1 MDDELT
7 ALATVLAGRLKQA
20 GGLLA
25 TAESCTGGGLA
36 QTLTAVPNS
45 SVWFER
51 GFVTYSNLSKQEL
64 LGVPEDT
71 LARHGT
77 VSAATAQVM
86 AEGAL
91 THSHA
96 QYAVAITGI
105 AGPGGGST
113 EKPVGTVFIAWAG
126 ARRKT
131 RGQQYAFAGD
141 RAAIRRESVL
151 AAIQGLLRYIGE

>member
-7 ALATVLAGRLKQA
+7 TLATELAGRLKQA

-25 TAESCTGGGLA
+25 TAESCTGGDLA
-36 QTLTAVPNS
+36 QALTALAGS
-45 SVWFER
+45 SAWFER

-71 LARHGT
+71 LARHGA

-105 AGPGGGST
+105 AGPGGGSA
-113 EKPVGTVFIAWAG
+113 EKPVGTVFIACAG
-126 ARRKT
+126 ARRET
-131 RGQQYAFAGD
+131 RGQQYAFVGD
-141 RAAIRRESVL
+141 RAAVRRQSVL
-151 AAIQGLLRYIGE
+151 AALRSLLRYIDE